1 MTSAHGWFDL
11 DKESLLDRLDISIAE
26 LQLENRKRVK
36 LEIANLPTGGRIYF
50 DVHEASIQDLLSK

>member
-1 MTSAHGWFDL
+1 
-11 DKESLLDRLDISIAE
+11 LDRLDISIAE

-50 DVHEASIQDLLSK
+50 DVHEASIQDLLSQSKSPF